1 MRTVTLDIL
10 KDEAFNLLKDLEA
23 LKIIRI
29 QSNNEEQKTSTV
41 NLAAKYSGSMT
52 KQSIEEI
59 DQQLKDLRGLVK
71 KSCKS

>member
-29 QSNNEEQKTSTV
+29 KKDTKSAIIASSS
-41 NLAAKYSGSMT
+41 LADKYSGVMS
-52 KQSIEEI
+52 KQSKEEV
-59 DQQLKDLRGLVK
+59 DKQLNSLRNEWD
-71 KSCKS
+71 